1 MASTNHTT
9 NYQLSQFAQTDKP
22 AWLGDYNQDMT
33 KIDTQMKANAD
44 AVSTVSTTVSAH
56 TTAIAGNTS
65 DIATAQADITALDT
79 RVTAVET
86 KNTEQDTAISNAQT
100 DATSALGASATNTEN
115 IAQQALDITSLQND
129 TQTNATAIA
138 GNTASINTLS
148 GKIDEVI
155 SEMVPSVFSSI
166 ESPTTVDGVQTHG
179 LTKIYLAQSPKSTV
193 FKVYGRLDIH
203 HGSGSY
209 TYSRHA
215 IPGLSGY
222 YGIKTTLKLAY
233 PPQASYM
240 IEGAGIEV
248 AYTPGTQDDSPR
260 YGTTIAV
267 DTDGYIWLNVKTSN
281 TETLSSNQR
290 YVMLFNASLYFN
302 SSFGDIPHPEQNA

>member
-9 NYQLSQFAQTDKP
+9 NYSLSQFAQTDKP

-33 KIDTQMKANAD
+33 KIDTAMKNNAD
-44 AVSTVSTTVSAH
+44 GISTVSTTISAH

-65 DIATAQADITALDT
+65 DIATAQADITSLT
-79 RVTAVET
+79 GRVTAVET
-86 KNTEQDTAISNAQT
+86 KNTEQDTAISAAQT

-138 GNTASINTLS
+138 GNTASIGALDA
-148 GKIDEVI
+148 KLDEVI
-155 SEMVPSVFSSI
+155 SEMTPSVTTTL
-166 ESPTTVDGVQTHG
+166 ESPSTIDGVQMHQ
-179 LTKIYLAQSPKSTV
+179 LTNLYLVQSPKSTV
-193 FKVYGRLDIH
+193 FKFYGRWDIH

-215 IPGLSGY
+215 ITGLSGY
-222 YGIKTTLKLAY
+222 YGIKTTLKLNYA
-233 PPQASYM
+233 PESSYM
-240 IEGAGIEV
+240 IIGAGLEV
-248 AYTPGTQDDSPR
+248 AYTPGTSDDSPR
-260 YGTTIAV
+260 YGTTLAV
-267 DTDGYIWLNVKTSN
+267 DTDGYIWINVKTSN

-290 YVMLFNASLYFN
+290 YVGILDACLYFN
-302 SSFGDIPHPEQNA
+302 GNFGDIPQPE